1 MIDIDTLKEYIKVLE
16 DSSLAEI
23 EISDDEDSIRL
34 AKPTADSPM
43 VSFSSTA
50 PQAPTEIS
58 QQPVSRTQPA
68 PKAPVASG
76 KTIKSPMV
84 GVFYAAPSPE
94 KPAFVSVGDTV
105 AKGDVVCI
113 IEAMKIMNE
122 IVADES
128 GTITE
133 VLVNNGDLIEYD
145 QPLFRLG

>member
-50 PQAPTEIS
+50 PQAPAEIS

>member
-1 MIDIDTLKEYIKVLE
+1 MIDINTLKEYIKVLE

-50 PQAPTEIS
+50 PQTPAEIS